1 MTDTSFRLPRFSELD
16 LPKGISVSEVDETSR
31 YTVQAL
37 EDHKREG
44 ADLAVRARWAALVVI
59 AMLLPFLNPTL
70 SVLYYEVALGLMALN
85 GWFMR
90 RAARVGV
97 SRAELALIFF
107 DLLLITCVLV
117 IPNPF
122 ATDAFPTAVVFE
134 FGNFIYFFVIL
145 TGATLAYSWRTIM
158 AIGNWT
164 AAMWLIA
171 AGLVWWFGTT
181 DADLG
186 EQVRAAF
193 GSDAQLFGLFDPNA
207 VKFDLRTQEIV
218 VFVICA
224 YTLAL
229 TVRRFNR
236 LLLGHAVLERERSN
250 LSRYFSP
257 NVVAE
262 LSKGDEPL
270 KETRTHD
277 AAVLFV
283 DLVGFTQMAANQS
296 PEDVI
301 ATLRGFHGCMEEEV
315 FRHGGTLDKYLGDGL
330 MATFGTPFAGEHD
343 ATNALTAVF
352 AMTSALERFN
362 EDRRIAGLPELQAS
376 FGLHYGPVVL
386 GNIGRNR
393 LEFAVIGNT
402 VNVASRLEALTRSLG
417 AIIVVS
423 DAIVRRAVAEGNDSA
438 PFLELLDMRPPQD
451 VRGIDEPVPV
461 WIAPR

>member
-1 MTDTSFRLPRFSELD
+1 MTDASFRLPNFNALD
-16 LPKGISVSEVDETSR
+16 VPKGIDASQIDETSR

-44 ADLAVRARWAALVVI
+44 AELAVRARWAALVAI
-59 AMLLPFLNPTL
+59 AILLPFLNPTL
-70 SVLYYEVALGLMALN
+70 SVLYYEAALGLMAIN
-85 GWFMR
+85 GWLMR

-97 SRAELALIFF
+97 SRMELALIFL

-122 ATDAFPTAVVFE
+122 SSDDFPSAVVYE
-134 FGNFIYFFVIL
+134 FGNFIYLFVIL

-171 AGLVWWFGTT
+171 AGCVWWFGKT
-181 DADLG
+181 DPALG
-186 EQVRAAF
+186 ERVQAAF
-193 GSDAQLFGLFDPNA
+193 GDGSPLLDLFNPNA

-218 VFVICA
+218 VFIICA

-236 LLLGHAVLERERSN
+236 LLLGHAILERERSN

-283 DLVGFTQMAANQS
+283 DIVGFTSMAATQP

-301 ATLRGFHGCMEEEV
+301 ATLRDFHGCMEEEV

-330 MATFGTPFAGEHD
+330 MATFGTPFAGDRD
-343 ATNALTAVF
+343 ATNALEAVF
-352 AMTSALERFN
+352 AMLGALDGFN
-362 EDRRIAGLPELQAS
+362 TQRLEAGLPALRAS

-402 VNVASRLEALTRSLG
+402 VNVASRLEALTRSLN
-417 AIIVVS
+417 ADLVVS
-423 DAIVRRAVAEGNDSA
+423 GDLVERAREEA
-438 PFLELLDMRPPQD
+438 PKLGPLLDGLHEVPPQV

-461 WIAPR
+461 WILPR